1 MRGLLFSDAFRGKTV
16 GSQDGGRWLAKSC
29 ERWFHSIVKRRDF

>member
-1 MRGLLFSDAFRGKTV
+1 MRGLLFSDAFRGTTV

-29 ERWFHSIVKRRDF
+29 EWWFHSIVKGSDF